1 MTIHKAILKDSFSV
15 SIVSFF
21 TRILGFVAM
30 ICIVR
35 SYGRNETTDTFFLAM
50 IVPTIFLGTIAGAM
64 KYVIVPTFTEYYQKT
79 KGIIDDLLNS
89 AFTLLLLLSLVTM
102 VLVIISLLL
111 LRGRS
116 FFLGNLP
123 FDSVA
128 TMIIKLSPLIPIS
141 CLCAFL
147 ASTENVF
154 MKFTIPT
161 LFQGIRPISII
172 VLTLWLHKVYGIDTL
187 VLAYVLGSTVI
198 LILHLKYMSLLGIRI
213 KATLSRHNE
222 LLPMAKL
229 ALYPTLAYTLALFHP
244 IIDKLMSA
252 FISVGDVSAL
262 NYAQQLN
269 AIPLLIFGDG
279 YLSVLTARWAKEYVL
294 DGIDVIIKSIEEIVS
309 VIIITI
315 IPLITFLYVFQKDI
329 VDLLFLGGSFRAED
343 SIVTASVFGLLALG
357 IVPGVIFRSLIRV
370 YIIKKDTKTAFYLSI
385 PLLGFNV
392 VLNIILAKPLGVAGI
407 ALSTSITWVIQMG
420 LCYYLLCKQC
430 GYFPLLKIKHLI
442 IGIFASVPI
451 VYLIRYFCDVLF
463 DAQQSSKL
471 SMLLKLV
478 IGGFLVASLYYLVCY
493 LFKIDEARIVYKKFG
508 SRLGWESFK

>member
-15 SIVSFF
+15 SIASFF
-21 TRILGFVAM
+21 IRILGFLAM

-35 SYGRNETTDTFFLAM
+35 SYGRNEATDTFFLAM
-50 IVPTIFLGTIAGAM
+50 IGPTIFLGTIAGAM
-64 KYVIVPTFTEYYQKT
+64 KYVIVPTFIEYYQKT
-79 KGIIDDLLNS
+79 EGIIDDLFNS
-89 AFTLLLLLSLVTM
+89 AFTVLLLFTLATMALLIIALLV
-102 VLVIISLLL
+102 LK
-111 LRGRS
+111 GRIT
-116 FFLGNLP
+116 FIGNLP
-123 FDSVA
+123 FDAVA
-128 TMIIKLSPLIPIS
+128 IMMIKLSPLIPIS

-154 MKFTIPT
+154 MKFTAPT
-161 LFQGIRPISII
+161 LFQGVRPISVI
-172 VLTLWLHKVYGIDTL
+172 VLTLLLHKVYGIDTL
-187 VLAYVLGSTVI
+187 VLAYVLGSTGMLV
-198 LILHLKYMSLLGIRI
+198 LHLKYSSSLGIRI
-213 KATLSRHNE
+213 KTTLSRHNE

-229 ALYPTLAYTLALFHP
+229 ALYPTLAYILSLSHP

-269 AIPLLIFGDG
+269 AIPLLIVGDG
-279 YLSVLTARWAKEYVL
+279 YLSVLAARWAREYVV
-294 DGIDVIIKSIEEIVS
+294 DGIDVILKSIKEIIS

-315 IPLITFLYVFQKDI
+315 IPLITFLYVFKKDI
-329 VDLLFLGGSFRAED
+329 IDLLFLGGAFKDED
-343 SIVTASVFGLLALG
+343 AIVTASVFGLLALG

-370 YIIKKDTKTAFYLSI
+370 YIIKKDTKTPFYLSI
-385 PLLGFNV
+385 LLLVFNV

-407 ALSTSITWVIQMG
+407 ALATSITWFIQMG
-420 LCYYLLCKQC
+420 LCYYLLCKEC
-430 GYFPLLKIKHLI
+430 GYFPLVKIKYLI
-442 IGIFASVPI
+442 IGIFASVPT
-451 VYLIRYFCDVLF
+451 VYLIHYFCNVLF

-478 IGGFLVASLYYLVCY
+478 IGGFFVVSLYYLVCY